1 MYNQTNNIKLLK
13 PIPLVLKKTKKI
25 FIYGVY
31 GVGNLGDEAI
41 LKCILD
47 QLNSIEDYQK
57 IVISKRP
64 DFIYKDYKKPSIHPF
79 AFKIMASL
87 LKSRSHFPLLLV
99 GGGGILKDYGN
110 SPKVLKK
117 FLKIPMIG
125 LENNYKTMLYSAG
138 VENLEFYESIQFL
151 KNVLNQ
157 FDIITVRDLYSKK
170 RLEAIGI
177 KKNIYVTGDPAVL
190 LFSDIQK
197 CKASTKKSPYIT
209 VNLRHWYEKGYFTT
223 NEIFFDRF
231 ISTLANSLDFL
242 IKNYDALIQF
252 VPFRTMPFDN
262 DLDIIKKVLSEMSY
276 KEKTIVYER
285 APNFTELR
293 KIFSHTD
300 ITIGMRLHSAIFSF
314 SSLKPM
320 IALSY
325 SSKVKDFMNSI
336 EMAQFCLDIKDI
348 NSDNI
353 INLVNNII
361 KNKQNI
367 QYHLYEKRKQY
378 LKNLERNTFLLEK
391 LL

>member
-64 DFIYKDYKKPSIHPF
+64 NFIYKDYKKPSIHPF

-138 VENLEFYESIQFL
+138 VENLEFYESKHYIQNL
-151 KNVLNQ
+151 LNQ
-157 FDIITVRDLYSKK
+157 FDIITVRDPYSKK
-170 RLEAIGI
+170 RLEAIGVQ
-177 KKNIYVTGDPAVL
+177 KNIYITGDPAVL
-190 LFSDIQK
+190 LLSDFQK
-197 CKASTKKSPYIT
+197 CSSTMQKRLLIT
-209 VNLRHWYEKGYFTT
+209 INLRHWFEKGYFAT
-223 NEIFFDRF
+223 NEKIFDRF
-231 ISTLANSLDFL
+231 ISSLANSLDIL
-242 IKNYDALIQF
+242 IKNYNSIIYF
-252 VPFRTMPFDN
+252 IPFRTMPFDN
-262 DLDIIKKVLSEMSY
+262 DLEIIRRVLSEMRY
-276 KEKTIVYER
+276 KEKTSVHER
-285 APNFTELR
+285 VPNFTELR

-378 LKNLERNTFLLEK
+378 LKNLERNTFLLKK